1 MRTAFERAGDVRS
14 VDLLAAF
21 AALWRDRASGVVSFS
36 GLGRAVRFDVSEGEF
51 VAVSSADESF
61 DAAEVL
67 RRADKLSAEA
77 LTEGRIPRGADRARY
92 LRDNGLLSDRD
103 WRWGEKLR
111 IVEILSDLVG
121 WLDGAYRYDALASPE
136 ASDFRIG
143 IHRVILELYLRS
155 SDRAFVHHSLG
166 APDAALERAP
176 DFAAQF
182 ESLGLTP
189 DALAVAASIDGKAS
203 AAEISRRVPPDPFS
217 VEKLLAALATLGLVH
232 PEYALEEPQKPSPP
246 QPEPA
251 APRTPEPEPELPSEP
266 EFSPVDEPEPEF
278 EEEEEEEEE
287 EEAPVPESA
296 TEAGL
301 RPESVRPQPP
311 LYEPV
316 PAEPEDDLE
325 LLEMPSPPPAAPD
338 DGASGVELWESALPE
353 PLDQPLEVVAPPEFG
368 AGRRRR
374 VSPIW
379 LPLVLAAGV
388 GALLLLRSRERFPDA
403 APAPATASAR
413 ETVSPSQGV
422 RPLTAPAAI
431 PATPPP
437 PTLAPTAPTPAIP
450 LSPRP
455 TAPARPTPAPA
466 PAAAGSREAWQAR
479 AERDRRLLA
488 SDPHTAFTIQLE
500 LVCELPSLDEAWV
513 HDRAGLMW
521 LLPAAHGGRPCFR
534 VFWGRYR
541 TLEEARA
548 GKSSV
553 PAFFFTPTNRPVVVA
568 TGPALLP

>member
-21 AALWRDRASGVVSFS
+21 AALWRERASGVVDFS
-36 GLGRAVRFDVSEGEF
+36 SLGRAVRFDVSDGEF

-67 RRADKLSAEA
+67 RRAEKLSEEA
-77 LTEGRIPRGADRARY
+77 LSEGRIPRGADRARY

-121 WLDGAYRYDALASPE
+121 WLDGAYRYDAAATPDP
-136 ASDFRIG
+136 SDFQIG

-189 DALAVAASIDGKAS
+189 DALAVAASIDGKAT

-232 PEYALEEPQKPSPP
+232 PEYALDEPRRPEPGPPP

-251 APRTPEPEPELPSEP
+251 PEPEPEPS
-266 EFSPVDEPEPEF
+266 PEPEW
-278 EEEEEEEEE
+278 EPVDNDEHESESEAD
-287 EEAPVPESA
+287 APVARPA
-296 TEAGL
+296 TEVEPE
-301 RPESVRPQPP
+301 PESVRPLPP
-311 LYEPV
+311 LYEAE
-316 PAEPEDDLE
+316 PAEPDDDLE
-325 LLEMPSPPPAAPD
+325 LLEMPSPPPAAPGD
-338 DGASGVELWESALPE
+338 EASGVELWESALPE
-353 PLDQPLEVVAPPEFG
+353 PLDQPLEVVRPPEFG
-368 AGRRRR
+368 AGGRRR

-388 GALLLLRSRERFPDA
+388 GALLLLRSRERLPDA
-403 APAPATASAR
+403 VPAPAPAPAPVTATAR
-413 ETVSPSQGV
+413 DTVSP
-422 RPLTAPAAI
+422 RENRLPTAPAAI
-431 PATPPP
+431 PTTLPA
-437 PTLAPTAPTPAIP
+437 PTLAPVAPTPATAP
-450 LSPRP
+450 SPRP
-455 TAPARPTPAPA
+455 TLAPA
-466 PAAAGSREAWQAR
+466 PAAAAGSRQAWQAR

-488 SDPHTAFTIQLE
+488 SDPNTRFTVQLE
-500 LVCELPSLDEAWV
+500 LVCELPSLAEAWV

-521 LLPAAHGGRPCFR
+521 LLPAAHEGRPCFR

-548 GKSSV
+548 GKTSV
-553 PAFFFTPTNRPVVVA
+553 PPFFFTPTNRPVVVA
-568 TGPALLP
+568 TGAALLP

>member
-21 AALWRDRASGVVSFS
+21 AALWRERASGVVDFS
-36 GLGRAVRFDVSEGEF
+36 SLGRAVRFDVSDGEF

-67 RRADKLSAEA
+67 RRAEKLSEEA
-77 LTEGRIPRGADRARY
+77 LSEGRIPRGADRARY

-121 WLDGAYRYDALASPE
+121 WLDGAYRYDAAATPDP
-136 ASDFRIG
+136 SDFQIG

-189 DALAVAASIDGKAS
+189 DALAVAASIDGKAT

-232 PEYALEEPQKPSPP
+232 PEYALDEPRKPEPGPPP

-251 APRTPEPEPELPSEP
+251 PPPAPEPEPEPS
-266 EFSPVDEPEPEF
+266 PEPEW
-278 EEEEEEEEE
+278 EPIDNDEHEPESEAD
-287 EEAPVPESA
+287 APVARPA
-296 TEAGL
+296 TEVE
-301 RPESVRPQPP
+301 REPESVRPLPS
-311 LYEPV
+311 LYEPE
-316 PAEPEDDLE
+316 PAEPDDDLE
-325 LLEMPSPPPAAPD
+325 LLEMPSPPPAAPGD
-338 DGASGVELWESALPE
+338 EASGVELWESALHE
-353 PLDQPLEVVAPPEFG
+353 PLDQPLEVVRPPEFG
-368 AGRRRR
+368 AGRRR

-388 GALLLLRSRERFPDA
+388 GALLLLRSRERLPDV
-403 APAPATASAR
+403 APAPTAAAAR
-413 ETVSPSQGV
+413 DTVSPPREN
-422 RPLTAPAAI
+422 RPPTAPAAI
-431 PATPPP
+431 PTTLPA
-437 PTLAPTAPTPAIP
+437 PTLAPVAPTPSTAP
-450 LSPRP
+450 STRP
-455 TAPARPTPAPA
+455 TLAPA
-466 PAAAGSREAWQAR
+466 PAAGAGSRQAWQAR

-488 SDPHTAFTIQLE
+488 SDPNTRFTIQLE
-500 LVCELPSLDEAWV
+500 LVCELPSLEEAWV
-513 HDRAGLMW
+513 HDRASLMW
-521 LLPAAHGGRPCFR
+521 LLPAAHEGRPCFR
-534 VFWGRYR
+534 VFWGRYG
-541 TLEEARA
+541 TLEQARA
-548 GKSSV
+548 GKTSV
-553 PAFFFTPTNRPVVVA
+553 PPFFFTPTNRPVVVA
-568 TGPALLP
+568 TGAALLP